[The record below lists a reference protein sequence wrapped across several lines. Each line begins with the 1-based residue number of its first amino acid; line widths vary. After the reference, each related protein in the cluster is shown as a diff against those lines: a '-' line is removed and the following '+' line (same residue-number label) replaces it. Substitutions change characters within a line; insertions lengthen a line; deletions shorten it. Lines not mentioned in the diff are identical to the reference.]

1 MAVGTF
7 LICNE
12 GLRQKQKLFCGLS
25 ASPCKYV
32 GLDGDGSALSATQ
45 LSPAQEL
52 TVGGAGRR
60 EMAWTDISTTGDYA
74 VQGQVDYEFTGPN
87 TILAIFIAWSS
98 QAGNNM
104 YGRGLLSAAQAVDD
118 EDILTIKYRDH
129 GARAT

>member
-25 ASPCKYV
+25 AAPCKYV

-45 LSPAQEL
+45 LAPAQEL
-52 TVGGAGRR
+52 TTGGAGRR
-60 EMAWTDISTTGDYA
+60 EMSWTDISVTGDYA
-74 VQGQVDYEFTGPN
+74 VQGQVDYEFTGAN
-87 TILAIFIAWSS
+87 TIRAIFIAWSS

-118 EDILTIKYRDH
+118 EDILTVKYRDH